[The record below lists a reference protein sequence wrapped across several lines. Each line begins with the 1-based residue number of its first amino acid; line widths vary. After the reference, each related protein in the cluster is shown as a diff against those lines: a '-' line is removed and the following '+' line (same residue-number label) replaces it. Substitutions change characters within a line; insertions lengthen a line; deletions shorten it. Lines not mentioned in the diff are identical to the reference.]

1 MTTDEKNG
9 NESVEVVVGSAGG
22 DQLKVTVPPDW
33 QQEVWKRTNNKCSGC
48 GSTAKLRLKL
58 IVPEEAGGQCSPEN
72 AYIVCRACEIATD
85 ATRPKM
91 QHANNRPINFWVS
104 RRLFERMN
112 NGLCS
117 DRGFK
122 SKSALIRYLMGKYIH
137 SEPQFDDLEQ
147 YQDAEGVDDA
157 KVNAWVPKDTYET
170 FKTMLDRR
178 GMSVTD
184 AVKAL
189 VMVYESEKDRD
200 DRKDGEL

>member
-1 MTTDEKNG
+1 MTADEKNG
-9 NESVEVVVGSAGG
+9 TESVEVVNASGATFE
-22 DQLKVTVPPDW
+22 VTTPPDW
-33 QQEVWKRTNNKCSGC
+33 QQEVWSRCQNKCSGC
-48 GSTAKLRLKL
+48 GSTAKLTLKL
-58 IVPEEAGGQCSPEN
+58 IVPLEAGGQKTAEN
-72 AYIVCRACEIATD
+72 AYIICRACEIATD
-85 ATRPKM
+85 ASRPKM
-91 QHANNRPINFWVS
+91 QHSNNRPINFWVS
-104 RRLFERMN
+104 RRLFDRMN

-122 SKSALIRYLMGKYIH
+122 SKSALIRYLMGKYIS
-137 SEPQFDDLEQ
+137 SEPQFDDLEH

-200 DRKDGEL
+200 DQQNGDPK